1 MNRLK
6 QLAQNIRKNP
16 DDTFSKFALGLE
28 FLKMG
33 NNQDALSLFKNIEK
47 NDPDYV
53 GLYYHLGKLY
63 TEIGE
68 NNMALN
74 TYKKGI
80 QIAESQND
88 AHARNELQAALFE
101 LESEL
106 E

>member
-6 QLAQNIRKNP
+6 QLAQNIRNNP
-16 DDTFSKFALGLE
+16 DDSFSKFALALE
-28 FLKMG
+28 FIKLG
-33 NNQDALSLFKNIEK
+33 NNHDALSLFKNIEK

-63 TEIGE
+63 ISIGE
-68 NNMALN
+68 NQKALEAYN
-74 TYKKGI
+74 KGI
-80 QIAESQND
+80 EVAGRLND